1 MNAEAVQERI
11 VKNCINA
18 AAFYCTPLQFFSSV
32 YISFLYRYKFRTS
45 ACSNLVCVRRVRN
58 ATSKCPLMGSDGH
71 SCCMQTRMPFR
82 ALPTRPTSRV
92 IGTGGG
98 WPADW
103 WGGGGPSRLTTARV
117 EPASKSFRA
126 VLIDALFSD
135 VAIVAWCILA
145 IICYILS
152 SWSLEAPQSLSLRKQ
167 PCGATMETPPCT
179 LFLSRRDGLK
189 RNIFFLRVCFLVLL
203 VMAWLTANEEIAEEL
218 NSPSCTCIC
227 WPFCLFDFNSF
238 GGCSMKCGFIFF
250 STSSK
255 LYIED
260 PGQKKA
266 NFSIFLCTVSWV
278 WEKNHKYYGYF
289 CFYLCSCTQLLF
301 V

>member
-1 MNAEAVQERI
+1 MLYPVQL
-11 VKNCINA
+11 K
-18 AAFYCTPLQFFSSV
+18 PGG
-32 YISFLYRYKFRTS
+32 
-45 ACSNLVCVRRVRN
+45 
-58 ATSKCPLMGSDGH
+58 TSKPFAQEAALWSHNGNTTMH
-71 SCCMQTRMPFR
+71 IIFEQMQ
-82 ALPTRPTSRV
+82 
-92 IGTGGG
+92 
-98 WPADW
+98 
-103 WGGGGPSRLTTARV
+103 
-117 EPASKSFRA
+117 
-126 VLIDALFSD
+126 
-135 VAIVAWCILA
+135 LA
-145 IICYILS
+145 
-152 SWSLEAPQSLSLRKQ
+152 EN
-167 PCGATMETPPCT
+167 M
-179 LFLSRRDGLK
+179 
-189 RNIFFLRVCFLVLL
+189 FFLRVCFLVLL